1 MEEKLTINWIINTLK
16 KSGVNS
22 KQIVINR
29 LQLASNDDLI
39 TLSNSCL
46 DRLFYLEVKNLVMPP
61 ITKSKKKINEKE

>member
-16 KSGVNS
+16 KSGINS

-29 LQLASNDDLI
+29 LQFASNDDLI

-61 ITKSKKKINEKE
+61 KTKSKKINEKE

>member
-1 MEEKLTINWIINTLK
+1 MKEKLTINWIITTLK
-16 KSGVNS
+16 KSGINS
-22 KQIVINR
+22 KQIVIEK

-61 ITKSKKKINEKE
+61 ITKGKKINEKE